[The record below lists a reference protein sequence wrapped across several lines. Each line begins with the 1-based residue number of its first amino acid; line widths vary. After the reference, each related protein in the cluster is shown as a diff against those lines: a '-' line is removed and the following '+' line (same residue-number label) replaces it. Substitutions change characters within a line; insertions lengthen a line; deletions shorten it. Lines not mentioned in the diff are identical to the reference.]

1 MLSVIGQGIAAG
13 AGTGLHALGAARRS
27 LRITVLGSVLFV
39 IGSLAGAVARGAAGA
54 VWGTAIALWI
64 SALYGW
70 WQLGV
75 AQREAGHL
83 PAGQRF
89 FSIRPKWRRGASPVS
104 AAVPWPDLTVPV
116 RRLQMRRAA
125 ARALLA
131 AGGVALLAV
140 IAAVGWTLPH
150 HLTGTNSADGA
161 HAQTTGAPARDGATG
176 SAPVITN
183 RGERAQALKPVSSVS
198 FDPYGD
204 GLGEYNQLAQ
214 LAIDGNPATAWH
226 TKWYASASFD
236 ELKPGTGLLL
246 DMGDTVT
253 ISTVRVLLG
262 RLPGADFQVRVGA
275 VASLTDL
282 HPVAYA
288 SDAGGLV
295 SLDLTNPARGR
306 YVLIWFTQ
314 LPPADASSGT
324 FQASVYNV
332 SLEGWA

>member
-1 MLSVIGQGIAAG
+1 MW
-13 AGTGLHALGAARRS
+13 GAA
-27 LRITVLGSVLFV
+27 IV
-39 IGSLAGAVARGAAGA
+39 
-54 VWGTAIALWI
+54 LWI
-64 SALYGW
+64 SAAYGW
-70 WQLGV
+70 WQLRV

-89 FSIRPKWRRGASPVS
+89 FSIRPNWRRRASPVP
-104 AAVPWPDLTVPV
+104 AAVPWPDLTVQV
-116 RRLQMRRAA
+116 RRVKMRTAA

-131 AGGVALLAV
+131 TGGIALLAV
-140 IAAVGWTLPH
+140 IAATGWTLTH
-150 HLTGTNSADGA
+150 HVTGTNSAAEHTPG
-161 HAQTTGAPARDGATG
+161 PPRPRRDAGATG

-183 RGERAQALKPVSSVS
+183 RSERAQALKPVSAVS
-198 FDPYGD
+198 FDPYGN
-204 GLGEYNQLAQ
+204 GLGENNQLAY

-226 TKWYASASFD
+226 TEWYASASFD
-236 ELKPGTGLLL
+236 GLTPGTGLLL
-246 DMGDTVT
+246 DMGRTVT

-282 HPVAYA
+282 HSVAYA
-288 SDAGGLV
+288 SDAGGQV
-295 SLDLTNPARGR
+295 SLHLTNPARGR

-314 LPPADASSGT
+314 LPPADGSSGT